1 MSYGE
6 QQKKEIETIRE
17 RNITVKLSDADCD
30 RLARMCGEHGLT
42 IGELIE
48 NFVGDLVGGT
58 YSNGSDERDY
68 ANQWFERCFFGMFPE
83 KTLLNWLL
91 NMDYD
96 IYDDFLEVIDSIETG
111 YAELEDYRKD
121 PSVFDEE
128 EIEFLKTDIE
138 DWEQRIAEIKADFFK
153 ENEKADWEKEVE
165 KVNEWWKAKERLIN
179 EQDKTEANAIKV
191 TDRTSGSMVVQL
203 EDIDQSR
210 GGK

>member
-1 MSYGE
+1 MWNEEREVKSMSCGE
-6 QQKKEIETIRE
+6 EQKKEIETIRE
-17 RNITVKLSDADCD
+17 KKITVKLSEADCD
-30 RLARMCGEHGLT
+30 RLARKCGEHGLT

-83 KTLLNWLL
+83 ETLLNFLL
-91 NMDYD
+91 YRGYD
-96 IYDDFLEVIDSIETG
+96 VYDDFLEIIDDIETG

-128 EIEFLKTDIE
+128 EIEFLKNDIE
-138 DWEQRIAEIKADFFK
+138 DWEQRITDIKADFFK

-179 EQDKTEANAIKV
+179 E
-191 TDRTSGSMVVQL
+191 
-203 EDIDQSR
+203 
-210 GGK
+210 